1 MNDYEKALALTKAY
15 GQEHLLAFYS
25 TLGEEDKQALLRQIH
40 GIDFALVQALYRK
53 VAEGRLPE
61 TGEIT
66 PISCIEKSMLS
77 GQSIKHYEKT
87 GQKIMESGG
96 FAAVTM
102 AGGQGTR
109 LGYDG
114 PKGTFDI
121 GLPSHWSLFQI
132 QCERLKKQS
141 RACGRAIPWYIMTS
155 RENDHETKQF
165 FEVNRYFGYDKNAI
179 TFFTQC
185 MLPMVHTD
193 GRIVLEKP
201 GKIKEGADGHGGIFR
216 AMRLS
221 GVLDDMKQ
229 RGIQWIFVGGIDNV
243 LTRLCDPFFVGYVK
257 ESGCLLG
264 GKSLLKRDAAE
275 KVGVFCRR
283 AGKPCVVEYTE
294 ISSEMTE
301 WRDAAGR
308 FIYGDAHILC
318 NLFHISVFDMM
329 GEKGLPYHAARKQ
342 TISVMPENGGAHGGT
357 HTAYKFEAFIFDAFG
372 YFDDMAL
379 LRVVREEEFAPVK
392 NRTGEDSPET
402 AQALYTALKDPI

>member
-132 QCERLKKQS
+132 
-141 RACGRAIPWYIMTS
+141 
-155 RENDHETKQF
+155 
-165 FEVNRYFGYDKNAI
+165 
-179 TFFTQC
+179 
-185 MLPMVHTD
+185 
-193 GRIVLEKP
+193 
-201 GKIKEGADGHGGIFR
+201 
-216 AMRLS
+216 
-221 GVLDDMKQ
+221 
-229 RGIQWIFVGGIDNV
+229 
-243 LTRLCDPFFVGYVK
+243 
-257 ESGCLLG
+257 
-264 GKSLLKRDAAE
+264 
-275 KVGVFCRR
+275 
-283 AGKPCVVEYTE
+283 
-294 ISSEMTE
+294 
-301 WRDAAGR
+301 
-308 FIYGDAHILC
+308 
-318 NLFHISVFDMM
+318 
-329 GEKGLPYHAARKQ
+329 
-342 TISVMPENGGAHGGT
+342 
-357 HTAYKFEAFIFDAFG
+357 
-372 YFDDMAL
+372 
-379 LRVVREEEFAPVK
+379 
-392 NRTGEDSPET
+392 
-402 AQALYTALKDPI
+402 